1 MRIPLPLL
9 LLLLLVVSDAI
20 FAPVAYLH
28 TELQPGARFSTFIS
42 SRGDQLFV
50 PAESSCTHIA
60 ARACR
65 SWAAWNIIVVAHFAK
80 VQVIISSVC
89 CWFLD
94 ETRVLLE
101 RTKRGEISTNSTE
114 MSSWSKSF
122 CIGFS
127 DASNLRFLHWTF
139 ILVVVV
145 SHGLLCP
152 RLWLLAFSNIT
163 NSKRKTRMAFMRRL
177 LFAFHNN
184 VLLFCWFSFQ
194 LSMAVVMTDFGNCR
208 RYAIVV
214 SSMLLSLCSCEDW
227 VLCHM
232 LFESSGVAASSQ
244 LMFWYIWSV
253 VLCLSLS
260 F

>member
-1 MRIPLPLL
+1 MYSYRCKSLQKLSSL
-9 LLLLLVVSDAI
+9 EYYRCSSFCKSTSDHLVCLLVILRRDPCSLGENKTGRD
-20 FAPVAYLH
+20 L
-28 TELQPGARFSTFIS
+28 
-42 SRGDQLFV
+42 SR
-50 PAESSCTHIA
+50 
-60 ARACR
+60 
-65 SWAAWNIIVVAHFAK
+65 
-80 VQVIISSVC
+80 
-89 CWFLD
+89 
-94 ETRVLLE
+94 
-101 RTKRGEISTNSTE
+101 NSTE
-114 MSSWSKSF
+114 MSSWSTLF

-127 DASNLRFLHWTF
+127 DASNLRFLRWTF

-145 SHGLLCP
+145 SHGLLFP

-184 VLLFCWFSFQ
+184 VPLFCWFSFQ
-194 LSMAVVMTDFGNCR
+194 LSLAVVMTDFGNCR
-208 RYAIVV
+208 CYAIIV
-214 SSMLLSLCSCEDW
+214 SSMLLSLCSREDW

-244 LMFWYIWSV
+244 LKFWYICLSV

>member
-9 LLLLLVVSDAI
+9 LLLLLVVSNAI

-65 SWAAWNIIVVAHFAK
+65 SWAAWNIIVIAHFAK

-122 CIGFS
+122 CIGFLMLQTCDS
-127 DASNLRFLHWTF
+127 SIER
-139 ILVVVV
+139 
-145 SHGLLCP
+145 
-152 RLWLLAFSNIT
+152 
-163 NSKRKTRMAFMRRL
+163 
-177 LFAFHNN
+177 
-184 VLLFCWFSFQ
+184 SF
-194 LSMAVVMTDFGNCR
+194 
-208 RYAIVV
+208 
-214 SSMLLSLCSCEDW
+214 LLSWW
-227 VLCHM
+227 VMGC
-232 LFESSGVAASSQ
+232 F
-244 LMFWYIWSV
+244 
-253 VLCLSLS
+253 VLDCGC
-260 F
+260 